1 MRKEMSSLDLLFATK
16 ELKILEGG
24 KIEKIY
30 QDGKTLRVF
39 VYVSEKGTFELYFEP
54 GKIFLTQYKRVSPE
68 YPPSFCMFLRKHLL
82 GQRILRVEQKNFE
95 RILEIETNDYIL
107 IFELFSRGNVI
118 LCDKSYN
125 ILMPL
130 EVQLWKDR
138 EILPKKPYKYPPP
151 LVNPFALKEE
161 EFFSLLTK
169 SERSIVAFLAMN
181 LSLGGIYA
189 EEVCLRAKIDKMKKC
204 KEVSEE
210 EARQIFQTMSSLL
223 NQFKP
228 QIIIEDSRKIDFAPF
243 DMQIYADKQKVY
255 YQSFNEALDEF
266 FTEKEIVSE
275 EEKKSQEDEEIEKL
289 KRIRERQKETLKKF
303 EELEKEA
310 RKKAE
315 LLFNNFDLLQRIFEG
330 LQRARAMGLSWE
342 EIKQRVEEEDT
353 PEAQAI
359 KEIREKEGKLILR
372 LDKLDI
378 EVDFRISPIENAE
391 LYYTEAKLYKK
402 KIESVKEKIDETNK
416 LIREAKKGGKKKEEV
431 KKKPVKKRR
440 RGKWY
445 EKFRWSI
452 TSEGFLVIAGKD
464 ATQNEVIFK
473 KYMSEEDIVLHADI
487 HGAPLTVVKAEGREI
502 TPLAVREA
510 AEIAA
515 AYSKAWKMKLVAI
528 DVYWVRPEQ
537 VSKNAPPGQYLPKG
551 AFMIYG
557 QKNYLRKIDLKLA
570 IGVQIDEEK
579 KEARVIAGSVQAL
592 SKHAKY
598 FVTVFPGDLS
608 QNETAKQ
615 VKLKILQ
622 KALPEDKPYI
632 EAIPLEEF
640 QKLLPPGESSVV
652 G

>member
-440 RGKWY
+440 GGKWY